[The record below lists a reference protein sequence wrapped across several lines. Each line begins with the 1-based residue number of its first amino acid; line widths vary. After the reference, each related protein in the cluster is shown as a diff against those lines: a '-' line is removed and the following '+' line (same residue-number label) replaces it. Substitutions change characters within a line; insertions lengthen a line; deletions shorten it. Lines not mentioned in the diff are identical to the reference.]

1 MVLVDTS
8 VWIDFFSS
16 SPKPISLK
24 LPHLIE
30 ARQVVTSFVVLAEVL
45 SGQMQV
51 KTHNAIRDSFQSL
64 GRIDADWNA
73 VETWESVSRIAEEI
87 RSRKL
92 KVPGLVD
99 RMLFFSARQ
108 HSALVWTYDLKL
120 GALCRYFKMNF
131 VP

>member
-8 VWIDFFSS
+8 VWIDFLSS
-16 SPKPISLK
+16 SPKPASLK

-45 SGQMQV
+45 SGQMQD
-51 KTHNAIRDSFQSL
+51 KTRNAIRDSFQSL
-64 GRIDADWNA
+64 GRVDADWNTMQ
-73 VETWESVSRIAEEI
+73 TWDSVSQIAIEI

-99 RMLFFSARQ
+99 RMLFYSARQ
-108 HSALVWTYDLKL
+108 HSALIWTYDLKL
-120 GALCRYFKMNF
+120 GALARYFKMNF